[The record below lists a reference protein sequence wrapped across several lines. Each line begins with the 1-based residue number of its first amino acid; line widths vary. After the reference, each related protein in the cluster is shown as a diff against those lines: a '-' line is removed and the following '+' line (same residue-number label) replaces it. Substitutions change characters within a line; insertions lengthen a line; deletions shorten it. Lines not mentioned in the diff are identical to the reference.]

1 MPWFCQELLS
11 RFFFISFGGAET
23 SLFSEIDF
31 SLDLRMILRNLVTIW
46 WRFGRVKLL
55 FTICLVTDSTR
66 FD

>member
-1 MPWFCQELLS
+1 MHFG
-11 RFFFISFGGAET
+11 FYFMSFGGAET

-31 SLDLRMILRNLVTIW
+31 SLDSHVILGNLVAIW

-55 FTICLVTDSTR
+55 FTICLVTSSTR